1 MEEVGGQGAGK
12 VQARCGQGAG
22 EVQARCRRGAGK
34 VQARCGQGAGEVRAR
49 HFLSFSSFSSFFLS
63 RSRGFFDFLR
73 SFHTCTHTQNP
84 ISTVL
89 EWLST
94 PSQYQPIPEPSCGI
108 DPLRM

>member
-1 MEEVGGQGAGK
+1 M
-12 VQARCGQGAG
+12 G
-22 EVQARCRRGAGK
+22 EVWARCRDKVWGRGVGELWGRG
-34 VQARCGQGAGEVRAR
+34 VGEV